1 MPKIR
6 LDLSIRLD
14 DRNMTLL
21 FLSLPIDGYAVPSQ
35 INAFNNYIN
44 KFHINLQGIASVM
57 SI

>member
-35 INAFNNYIN
+35 INAFNNYLYDFPFI
-44 KFHINLQGIASVM
+44 
-57 SI
+57 